1 MLKGSPLDVLARW
14 MIPGTP
20 AVGRPHVGAD
30 HHLYRLNPPLLLFPT
45 HPSRTGPELSS
56 AEGFLKGQEGE
67 VLLLSVGIPDQ
78 RSSVTSSFL
87 HGSRKDHLHAL
98 CQTRQPTP
106 HAWGFTEGKQLSK
119 TLEILAF
126 RWYN

>member
-1 MLKGSPLDVLARW
+1 MWEQIITYIDSILHSYYFQLILQELVLTFPLQR
-14 MIPGTP
+14 
-20 AVGRPHVGAD
+20 
-30 HHLYRLNPPLLLFPT
+30 
-45 HPSRTGPELSS
+45 
-56 AEGFLKGQEGE
+56 EGE
-67 VLLLSVGIPDQ
+67 VLLPSVGVPDQ

-106 HAWGFTEGKQLSK
+106 HSLGFTEGKQLSK